1 MIPTVDKITVNKE
14 SFSKVFDKAVRDG
27 KSCGP
32 DNVSATDLLKK
43 SVETGSFPSD
53 WKKAKVTC
61 VYKKGSKKC
70 CSNYRPISLLSIPSK
85 VVERY
90 ICSILQTHLDS
101 FNLLSEYQWGFRK
114 HSSTEDLLLN
124 MTERWRHAIDN
135 GKSVVV
141 LFIDFQKAFDSVSHP
156 ILLRKLAACG
166 IPGELLEYLESYLSG
181 RKQFTV
187 VNGEHSQLQNICY
200 GLPQGSTL
208 GPDCF
213 SMNVNDM
220 FSKVC
225 NNDGNSEVNLF
236 ADDCKAFEIGDT
248 VDEALSRMKS
258 TANNV
263 HNYSNKTSLT
273 VHPEKCHLMI
283 LTKDKFIE
291 PLK

>member
-1 MIPTVDKITVNKE
+1 MDKIIVNKE
-14 SFSKVFDKAVRDG
+14 SFSKVFDKGVRDG

-32 DNVSATDLLKK
+32 DNVSATDLLLHKESSIHVLFGVFKK

-114 HSSTEDLLLN
+114 HSSTEDLFLN

-156 ILLRKLAACG
+156 ILLRKLGACG
-166 IPGELLEYLESYLSG
+166 ISGELLESYLSSRKIILSSSPNLNALNDINIRAARYIMKIKKSVPKDQVLQTCNWNSDG
-181 RKQFTV
+181 RIPGK
-187 VNGEHSQLQNICY
+187 
-200 GLPQGSTL
+200 
-208 GPDCF
+208 
-213 SMNVNDM
+213 
-220 FSKVC
+220 
-225 NNDGNSEVNLF
+225 
-236 ADDCKAFEIGDT
+236 
-248 VDEALSRMKS
+248 
-258 TANNV
+258 
-263 HNYSNKTSLT
+263 
-273 VHPEKCHLMI
+273 
-283 LTKDKFIE
+283 
-291 PLK
+291 

>member
-1 MIPTVDKITVNKE
+1 
-14 SFSKVFDKAVRDG
+14 
-27 KSCGP
+27 
-32 DNVSATDLLKK
+32 
-43 SVETGSFPSD
+43 
-53 WKKAKVTC
+53 
-61 VYKKGSKKC
+61 
-70 CSNYRPISLLSIPSK
+70 
-85 VVERY
+85 
-90 ICSILQTHLDS
+90 
-101 FNLLSEYQWGFRK
+101 
-114 HSSTEDLLLN
+114 

-200 GLPQGSTL
+200 GVPQGSIL

-213 SMNVNDM
+213 SISVNDM
-220 FSKVC
+220 SSKVC
-225 NNDGNSEVNLF
+225 NNDWNSEEDLF
-236 ADDCKAFEIGDT
+236 ADDCNAFEIGDT

-263 HNYSNKTSLT
+263 EQQDTSWKSRNQYQKIKFYRPAT
-273 VHPEKCHLMI
+273 GI
-283 LTKDKFIE
+283 QWNTTTKD
-291 PLK
+291 LLHVM

>member
-90 ICSILQTHLDS
+90 ICSILKTHLDS

-156 ILLRKLAACG
+156 ILLQHVVFLVNYWNTLNLTYRV
-166 IPGELLEYLESYLSG
+166 ESSSLLL
-181 RKQFTV
+181 T
-187 VNGEHSQLQNICY
+187 
-200 GLPQGSTL
+200 GS
-208 GPDCF
+208 
-213 SMNVNDM
+213 
-220 FSKVC
+220 
-225 NNDGNSEVNLF
+225 
-236 ADDCKAFEIGDT
+236 I
-248 VDEALSRMKS
+248 
-258 TANNV
+258 
-263 HNYSNKTSLT
+263 HNYKTSAMVCL
-273 VHPEKCHLMI
+273 
-283 LTKDKFIE
+283 KDQ
-291 PLK
+291 PLDLIVFP

>member
-70 CSNYRPISLLSIPSK
+70 CSNYRPISLLSIPRK
-85 VVERY
+85 VVKRY
-90 ICSILQTHLDS
+90 IFSILKTHLDS

-166 IPGELLEYLESYLSG
+166 ISGELLEYLGSYLSG

-200 GLPQGSTL
+200 GVPQGSFL

-213 SMNVNDM
+213 SINVNDM
-220 FSKVC
+220 SSKVC
-225 NNDGNSEVNLF
+225 NNDGNSEVDLF
-236 ADDCKAFEIGDT
+236 ADARAYYGMGS
-248 VDEALSRMKS
+248 LSLI
-258 TANNV
+258 
-263 HNYSNKTSLT
+263 H
-273 VHPEKCHLMI
+273 I
-283 LTKDKFIE
+283 
-291 PLK
+291 